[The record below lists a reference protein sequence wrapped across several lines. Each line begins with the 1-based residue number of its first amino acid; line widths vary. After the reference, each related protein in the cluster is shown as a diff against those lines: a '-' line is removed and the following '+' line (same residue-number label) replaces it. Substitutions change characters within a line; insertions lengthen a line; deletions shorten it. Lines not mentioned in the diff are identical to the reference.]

1 MGSTPDAIESRI
13 EGDFEY
19 WGGETVFKLLNG
31 QIWQQAEYAYKYCY
45 RFMPDVLIFKSG
57 TGDKMTVD
65 GVDGIISV
73 RHLR

>member
-1 MGSTPDAIESRI
+1 M
-13 EGDFEY
+13 
-19 WGGETVFKLLNG
+19 FKLLNG

-73 RHLR
+73 RRLR